1 MTKLYKAF
9 FFIALVALVAPLV
22 AFGVSQG
29 EDNEDKPKKGTEIG
43 AGEYVENRVKE
54 LKEAKDEDKDEIRKD
69 VLTKVK
75 ERANKAI
82 ANAIK
87 KYEKVKEKVREAENI
102 TEDKKTEIIAK
113 IDAQIASMNELK
125 TQVQAA
131 VTVEEVKAVMVQVK
145 TRFKYSLGLVRQEI
159 KGVHTD
165 KLNEIVGKLTSLH
178 EKLTAKVSAM
188 ADGEEKTSLDI
199 LLSKA

>member
-1 MTKLYKAF
+1 
-9 FFIALVALVAPLV
+9 
-22 AFGVSQG
+22 
-29 EDNEDKPKKGTEIG
+29 
-43 AGEYVENRVKE
+43 
-54 LKEAKDEDKDEIRKD
+54 
-69 VLTKVK
+69 
-75 ERANKAI
+75 
-82 ANAIK
+82 
-87 KYEKVKEKVREAENI
+87 
-102 TEDKKTEIIAK
+102 
-113 IDAQIASMNELK
+113 MNELK

-188 ADGEEKTSLDI
+188 ADGEEKTSLDL
-199 LLSKA
+199 LLSKAESFIANAKAKITAGNLEDAKEDLESAKETLKEVASKLTEYGG